1 MTEPLFKTKLHEM
14 LRIINLS
21 PARQSQIYFDIIVSL
36 SKQSIT
42 LIPTT
47 KYFDSSKS
55 KFIEDLR
62 LRESEFHIGLAVG
75 GLEVWLKE
83 NNISYE
89 REDIFKTD
97 EFITVRMK

>member
-55 KFIEDLR
+55 KFISELR
-62 LRESEFHIGLAVG
+62 QWEAQLHTGLAVG

-97 EFITVRMK
+97 EFITVRIK